1 MKDVMISSNDVKNAL
16 TRVKDKMMQE
26 PEISDLT
33 KALILDALFK
43 ALYEVIWLEESASRK
58 ELNKWL
64 DEKLGIKG
72 DDHASD

>member
-33 KALILDALFK
+33 KAHILDALFK
-43 ALYEVIWLEESASRK
+43 ALYEVICLEEAASRK
-58 ELNKWL
+58 ELNNWL

-72 DDHASD
+72 ESHA

>member
-16 TRVKDKMMQE
+16 TRVKDKMMQK
-26 PEISDLT
+26 PDISDLT

-72 DDHASD
+72 EDHASD

>member
-16 TRVKDKMMQE
+16 TRVKDKMMQK
-26 PEISDLT
+26 PDISDLT

-43 ALYEVIWLEESASRK
+43 ALYEVIWLEEAASRK

>member
-16 TRVKDKMMQE
+16 TRVKDKMMQK
-26 PEISDLT
+26 PEISDMT

-72 DDHASD
+72 EDHASD